1 MSWLVGDFSSR
12 FRMSDTDSVAS
23 PSLHELHAALSVAD
37 TRSPEDNA
45 SELPLPENLVA
56 TENGALAYENV
67 HGKFGKV
74 LEYFFN
80 PSQDALRRSCEE
92 DLFRSLQVIFN
103 YGNIRN
109 AQAGK
114 ASRKDFYTGL
124 EHLYQEH
131 FETLLANLKKIP
143 VHTSF
148 PVVLD
153 LLEWVM
159 KEPGERSTD
168 HFRVWKRV
176 NPKKTKKFGAWKD
189 TKKEFVKTLEGV
201 TQLSEVYTENKDRRG
216 GAWSSETIENE
227 YKKFCKQWYSQ
238 KKTPEERKENR
249 KMRREEVM
257 TRDWG
262 EETGKVH
269 RLFQEVLSM
278 FACPLE
284 EFVNAGKI
292 TLENRLV
299 AKWAPSKDSRFA
311 KSTGLDRALREHLF
325 PGEDEGLQV
334 VKYQQLLSKLREL
347 LPEHCVGKQLWGSV
361 NFETITGGC
370 RNKWGRLYG
379 EKDPDRYKAYL
390 QQVEAGKA
398 RMNVGGGL
406 LPHQLIARVN
416 DTEKDS
422 LERKETELMFREYV
436 NGFLSRA
443 GDDEGLII
451 PVCDVSGSMSGDPME
466 VAIAMSLLLSLRK
479 GPFHG
484 KMFTFSEKPKLVDVL
499 HGEEYD
505 PATFDVAEVV
515 RDIKEMEWGGSTDFY
530 AIMRTLCDLA
540 VKNNFTDEQ
549 VENVK
554 IAVFSDMEFDQ
565 AAGWAAPPWETTHE
579 SIGRMW
585 GDAGYSK
592 CPVFVYWNIREG
604 PSGHVP
610 VENADEKGVV
620 LLNGYSPSL
629 LEAFLNNN
637 LEEFNPAAQML
648 RVLNMECYKDLV
660 VVD

>member
-1 MSWLVGDFSSR
+1 MSG
-12 FRMSDTDSVAS
+12 TDSVAS
-23 PSLHELHAALSVAD
+23 PSLHEFHAALSVAD
-37 TRSPEDNA
+37 TRSPKDNV
-45 SELPLPENLVA
+45 SELPLPENLVV

-67 HGKFGKV
+67 KGELGLV
-74 LEYFFN
+74 LKYFFDPCKEVLRSSWEEN
-80 PSQDALRRSCEE
+80 PL
-92 DLFRSLQVIFN
+92 LTLQVIFN

-109 AQAGK
+109 GQGGK
-114 ASRKDFYTGL
+114 ASRQHFYTGL
-124 EHLYQEH
+124 QHLYLEH
-131 FETLLANLKKIP
+131 FETLMANLAKIP

-148 PVVLD
+148 PVMLD

-159 KEPGERSTD
+159 KESGDKGRD
-168 HFRVWKRV
+168 DFRGWMLHH
-176 NPKKTKKFGAWKD
+176 PKKTNKYGAWKD
-189 TKKEFVKTLEGV
+189 TKKEYVETLEGV
-201 TQLSEVYTENKDRRG
+201 TKLSDVYTENKDRRG
-216 GAWSSETIENE
+216 GTWSSKTIQEGYE
-227 YKKFCKQWYSQ
+227 MFCKERYSR
-238 KKTPEERKENR
+238 KKTLEERKKKR
-249 KMRREEVM
+249 KMAREEVM

-262 EETGKVH
+262 EETGKVT
-269 RLFQEVLSM
+269 RLFQEVLNM
-278 FACPLE
+278 FASPLQ
-284 EFVNAGKI
+284 EFLHSGEK
-292 TLENRLV
+292 TLENQLV
-299 AKWAPSKDSRFA
+299 AKWAPSRDSRFA

-334 VKYQQLLSKLREL
+334 VKYQQLLSKLRAS
-347 LPEHCVGKQLWGSV
+347 LPEHYVGKQLWGLV
-361 NFETITGGC
+361 NFETMTGGC
-370 RNKWGRLYG
+370 RKKWGRLFG
-379 EKDPDRYKAYL
+379 KKDPDRYNAYL

-416 DTEKDS
+416 DTEKGS
-422 LERKETELMFREYV
+422 LERKQTVLMFREYV
-436 NGFLSRA
+436 KGFLLRA

-505 PATFDVAEVV
+505 PATFDLVKVV
-515 RDIKEMEWGGSTDFY
+515 SDIQEMEWGGSTNFFL
-530 AIMRTLCDLA
+530 IMKDLLDLA
-540 VKNNFTDEQ
+540 LKNNFTDEQ

-554 IAVFSDMEFDQ
+554 ICVFSDMEFNQ

-585 GDAGYSK
+585 GDAGYTA
-592 CPVFVYWNIREG
+592 CPTIVYWNIREG

-629 LEAFLNNN
+629 LEAFLHNN
-637 LEEFNPAAQML
+637 LEQFNPAAQML

>member
-1 MSWLVGDFSSR
+1 
-12 FRMSDTDSVAS
+12 MSDTDSVAS
-23 PSLHELHAALSVAD
+23 PSLHELNAALSVAD
-37 TRSPEDNA
+37 TRSPEDNV
-45 SELPLPENLVA
+45 SELPLPENLVP

-67 HGKFGKV
+67 KGELGLV
-74 LEYFFN
+74 LKYFFD
-80 PSQDALRRSCEE
+80 PCEE
-92 DLFRSLQVIFN
+92 VLWSSWEENSLLTLQVVFN

-109 AQAGK
+109 GQGGK
-114 ASRKDFYTGL
+114 ASREHFYTGL

-131 FETLLANLKKIP
+131 FETLMANLAKIP

-153 LLEWVM
+153 LLEWAM
-159 KEPGERSTD
+159 KEPGERKGGPFTK
-168 HFRVWKRV
+168 WKL
-176 NPKKTKKFGAWKD
+176 NHTKKMKKFGAWKD
-189 TKKEFVKTLEGV
+189 TKKEYVETLEGV
-201 TQLSEVYTENKDRRG
+201 TKLSDVYTENKDRRG
-216 GAWSSETIENE
+216 GTWSSKTIQEGYE
-227 YKKFCKQWYSQ
+227 RFCKERYSQ
-238 KKTPEERKENR
+238 KKTLEARKEKR
-249 KMRREEVM
+249 KVAREEVM

-262 EETGKVH
+262 EETGKVT
-269 RLFQEVLSM
+269 RLFQEVLNM
-278 FACPLE
+278 FASPLQ
-284 EFVNAGKI
+284 EFLNSGEK
-292 TLENRLV
+292 TLENQLV
-299 AKWAPSKDSRFA
+299 AKWAPSRDSRFA

-334 VKYQQLLSKLREL
+334 VKYQQLLSKLRAS
-347 LPEHCVGKQLWGSV
+347 LPEHYVGKQLWGLV
-361 NFETITGGC
+361 NFETMTGGC
-370 RNKWGRLYG
+370 RKKWGRLFG
-379 EKDPDRYKAYL
+379 KKDPDRYNAYL

-416 DTEKDS
+416 DTEKGS
-422 LERKETELMFREYV
+422 FERKETVLMFREYV

-505 PATFDVAEVV
+505 PATFDLAKVV
-515 RDIKEMEWGGSTDFY
+515 NDIQEMEWGGSTNFY
-530 AIMRTLCDLA
+530 LIMKDLLDLA
-540 VKNNFTDEQ
+540 LKNNFTDEQ

-554 IAVFSDMEFDQ
+554 ICVFSDMEFNQ
-565 AAGWAAPPWETTHE
+565 AAGYIWAAPPWETTHE

-585 GDAGYSK
+585 GDAGYRK
-592 CPVFVYWNIREG
+592 CPTIVYWNIREG

-648 RVLNMECYKDLV
+648 RVLHMECYKDLV